1 MENTADGRA
10 NARSSDVA
18 VAHKIP
24 LLFEPDQG
32 WVYGY
37 GIDWAGLAVMRATGY
52 TLEEYMTRHIWGPL
66 GMASTTFS
74 LADHRPDLLPRFA
87 AMTLR
92 DDGGALE
99 VSDHDMYSH
108 RAERVKYGGGG
119 GCLSTAN
126 DYVKF
131 LSSLLN
137 TATGSAAKLPQL
149 LSRDTVK
156 GMFAPRLTAAAE
168 NMLRRTID
176 SPLAFGLAGDLP
188 RSVRASFGLGGLL
201 TLSAVPA
208 TGRSPGGMQWGGL
221 PNLFWW
227 VSPADNRCGCYF
239 GQLLPPGDHTSFRL
253 YEGFERAVLADKNGK
268 EKL

>member
-1 MENTADGRA
+1 MENTPDGRD
-10 NARSSDVA
+10 NARSSDIA

-37 GIDWAGLAVMRATGY
+37 GIDWAGLAVMRATGS
-52 TLEEYMTRHIWGPL
+52 TLEAYMAKHIWGPL

-74 LADHRPDLLPRFA
+74 LSDHRPDLLARFA

-92 DDGGALE
+92 DDEGNLSVA
-99 VSDHDMYSH
+99 DRDAYSH

-119 GCLSTAN
+119 GCFSTAN
-126 DYVKF
+126 DYIRF

-137 TATGSAAKLPQL
+137 TATGAPAALPQL
-149 LSRDTVK
+149 LSRATVE
-156 GMFAPRLTAAAE
+156 GMFAPRLAPAADE
-168 NMLRRTID
+168 MLRRTID

-201 TLSAVPA
+201 TLSKVPA
-208 TGRSPGGMQWGGL
+208 TGRSAGGMQWGGL

-239 GQLLPPGDHTSFRL
+239 GQLLPPGDVVSFRL
-253 YEGFERAVLADKNGK
+253 YQGFEKAVLSDNDSKGK
-268 EKL
+268 L

>member
-1 MENTADGRA
+1 MENTPDGRA
-10 NARSSDVA
+10 NARSADIA
-18 VAHKIP
+18 VAHHVP
-24 LLFEPDQG
+24 LLFEPDEG

-37 GIDWAGLAVMRATGY
+37 GIDWAGLAVMRATGQ
-52 TLEEYMTRHIWGPL
+52 TLEEYMTRHVWGPL
-66 GMASTTFS
+66 GMSSTTFS

-92 DDGGALE
+92 DDEGRLE
-99 VSDHDMYSH
+99 ASDRDMYSH

-119 GCLSTAN
+119 GCYSTAN
-126 DYVKF
+126 DYIRL

-137 TATGSAAKLPQL
+137 TATGSPARLPQL
-149 LSRDTVK
+149 LARDTVRT
-156 GMFAPRLTAAAE
+156 MFAPRLAAAAE
-168 NMLRRTID
+168 DMLRRTIE
-176 SPLAFGLAGDLP
+176 SPLAFGLAGDLSP
-188 RSVRASFGLGGLL
+188 SARASFGLGGLL
-201 TLSAVPA
+201 TVGAVPA
-208 TGRSPGGMQWGGL
+208 TGRAAGGMQWGGL

-253 YEGFERAVLADKNGK
+253 YERFERAVLTDKNSK